1 MAGGGDCAAIGVLD
15 GEEFSPRV
23 IFIGCDQLG
32 IFVSAGCDLP
42 LVERFNVTLCV
53 PAIVVVCAADADA
66 NVRAAF
72 IVAENVRFAP
82 VVRAGQ
88 IDTLIDLPTVQL
100 DGGDYVELYMEKK
113 LLVEQFLMQ
122 RTVEKCHR

>member
-1 MAGGGDCAAIGVLD
+1 MAGGSDCVAIGVLD

-32 IFVSAGCDLP
+32 VFVSAGCDLP
-42 LVERFNVTLCV
+42 LVERFNVALCV

-66 NVRAAF
+66 NGRAAF

-88 IDTLIDLPTVQL
+88 IDDLCNQPAIL
-100 DGGDYVELYMEKK
+100 PEII
-113 LLVEQFLMQ
+113 
-122 RTVEKCHR
+122 RIAARI

>member
-1 MAGGGDCAAIGVLD
+1 MYKQ
-15 GEEFSPRV
+15 R
-23 IFIGCDQLG
+23 FIGCL
-32 IFVSAGCDLP
+32 LP
-42 LVERFNVTLCV
+42 RVERFNVALCV

-66 NVRAAF
+66 NGRAAF
-72 IVAENVRFAP
+72 IVAENVRFTP